1 MGKVVINLT
10 SGPEDPESSTI
21 AYLVGTAAQT
31 AGHDVLFFMT
41 KEAVRFGLVG
51 GAEAVEAADRPRL
64 ADLAH
69 QFAERGGEIYLC
81 PVCFTSRG
89 LDENTTLPN
98 ARVAGAGPLWE
109 WAGEGTTA
117 LTY

>member
-31 AGHDVLFFMT
+31 AGHEVLFFVT
-41 KEAVRFGLVG
+41 KEAVRFGLLG
-51 GAEAVEAADRPRL
+51 GTETVEADDRPRL
-64 ADLAH
+64 ADLAQ
-69 QFAERGGEIYLC
+69 QFAERGREISLC

-89 LDENTTLPN
+89 LDEGALLEN
-98 ARVAGAGPLWE
+98 ARVSGAAALWE
-109 WAGEGTTA
+109 WAGESVTA
-117 LTY
+117 FTY

>member
-31 AGHDVLFFMT
+31 AGHAVLFFMT

-51 GAEAVEAADRPRL
+51 GTEAVEADGRPRL
-64 ADLAH
+64 ADLAS
-69 QFAERGGEIYLC
+69 QLAEKGGEIYLC

-89 LDENTTLPN
+89 LDEGETMPN
-98 ARVAGAGPLWE
+98 ARVAGAAALWE
-109 WAGEGTTA
+109 WAGEGVTA
-117 LTY
+117 FTY